1 MEGNKKPHTGL
12 LNMILEGG
20 GAASQPPCAYIPAR
34 QAASSAYPTDDVPEG
49 ARLRGDTSQ
58 HRGPLSRHET
68 MVMWPGTS
76 LGQPALQS

>member
-1 MEGNKKPHTGL
+1 MNREGS
-12 LNMILEGG
+12 
-20 GAASQPPCAYIPAR
+20 GAAAQPPRAFIPAR

-49 ARLRGDTSQ
+49 AGLCGDTSQ

-68 MVMWPGTS
+68 VVMWPGTS